1 MPIVSVRNF
10 VSTLNGEGRRFIW
23 KRRPFN
29 TRIMDL
35 FAINMNKLDDKG
47 KLDMGRGKVIG
58 AHPCIPGK
66 GNIGWFV
73 R

>member
-1 MPIVSVRNF
+1 
-10 VSTLNGEGRRFIW
+10 
-23 KRRPFN
+23 
-29 TRIMDL
+29 
-35 FAINMNKLDDKG
+35 MNKLDDKG